1 MIRHGASSQPTIRG
15 THWTQTTSSL
25 RQKKNEEQ
33 KVNELDIK
41 TTQPPTSEL
50 VVALNALRRA
60 EEPPPP
66 QTVNEL
72 MDHSLKDYQ
81 EECVEKGTFQS
92 DPATDVGE
100 WEEQDLGQ
108 MEANLNDLLY
118 QACPF
123 HPHQFIHCVNPQTEF
138 GKLRYKCPQEGC
150 PVYLFEDTRDIILE
164 KLKVDTHP
172 QVRAQFQRGLL
183 EVQMR
188 AYPQDEVES
197 HHQELQQSL
206 FELWELSPRTRTLW
220 LFSMAPWP
228 AVVSLRASATV
239 SETMKHPMGMCP
251 ITMIPSPF

>member
-1 MIRHGASSQPTIRG
+1 MERQASQPSAVPTGRKR
-15 THWTQTTSSL
+15 
-25 RQKKNEEQ
+25 RQVCAKKKNEEQ

-81 EECVEKGTFQS
+81 EECVEK
-92 DPATDVGE
+92 V
-100 WEEQDLGQ
+100 
-108 MEANLNDLLY
+108 NDLLY